1 MSEVDDLKIEI
12 AGLKKELKDALSER
26 KTYKSKRRESPEAN
40 TDYEDAKAEVIR
52 ISKQLEQAQ
61 AKELFL
67 LQANSD
73 AGKEQSSQAGTSLF
87 VFVLSVA
94 PHGIHVLYVFFCVD
108 RVFCC
113 LYRASTCSNSVLVLV
128 WCSV

>member
-1 MSEVDDLKIEI
+1 MSEVDGLKIEI
-12 AGLKKELKDALSER
+12 GELKMEL
-26 KTYKSKRRESPEAN
+26 KTAKMRRGVDPNHKNWPTWNPEI
-40 TDYEDAKAEVIR
+40 TR

-67 LQANSD
+67 LQANSV
-73 AGKEQSSQAGTSLF
+73 ARKEQVSQAGTSLF
-87 VFVLSVA
+87 VFVLSVP
-94 PHGIHVLYVFFCVD
+94 PHGIHVLYVFCCIH